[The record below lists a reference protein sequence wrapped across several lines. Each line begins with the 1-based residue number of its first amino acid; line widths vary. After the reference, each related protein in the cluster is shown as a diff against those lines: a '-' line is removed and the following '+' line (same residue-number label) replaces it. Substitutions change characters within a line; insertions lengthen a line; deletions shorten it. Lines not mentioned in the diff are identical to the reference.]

1 MKTMRFHR
9 RGMPVPGALHPE
21 RDHRG
26 GTAGFTIVE
35 VMVAVLVLVI
45 AIVGIVG
52 SMLSAMALNRVN
64 RETAI
69 AQQAVRRTMEQVAGV
84 PFREAFALSNTDPG
98 DDAGLSLLARGP
110 NFVVDGL
117 QAQEGDLD
125 GFCGR
130 IEFPVLDN
138 GPGAVELREDAV
150 DAGLG
155 MPGDIDGD
163 GTPNELGNFEL
174 DYRLLPVRVLVEWRG
189 VSGNR
194 SIELESMMSSR

>member
-1 MKTMRFHR
+1 MKTKRFHR
-9 RGMPVPGALHPE
+9 QAMPMPDALQPGRA
-21 RDHRG
+21 RWCG
-26 GTAGFTIVE
+26 NAGFTMVE

-69 AQQAVRRTMEQVAGV
+69 AQQAVRLTMEQVAGV
-84 PFREAFALSNTDPG
+84 PFREAFALYNTDLG

-110 NFVVDGL
+110 NFGVDGL
-117 QAQEGDLD
+117 EAQDGDLD

-130 IEFPVLDN
+130 IEFPVFDD
-138 GPGAVELREDAV
+138 GAGIVELREDV
-150 DAGLG
+150 DDPGLG
-155 MPGDIDGD
+155 MPQD
-163 GTPNELGNFEL
+163 LGGAPGVTNDDL
-174 DYRLLPVRVLVEWRG
+174 ADDYRLLPVRVLVEWRG
-189 VSGNR
+189 VSGDR

>member
-1 MKTMRFHR
+1 MRTMWEHR
-9 RGMPVPGALHPE
+9 LGMPVAGQA
-21 RDHRG
+21 RG
-26 GTAGFTIVE
+26 RRTAAGGRAGFTIVE
-35 VMVAVLVLVI
+35 VMVAVVVLVI

-69 AQQAVRRTMEQVAGV
+69 AQQAVRRTMEQVSGV
-84 PFREAFALSNTDPG
+84 PFREAFALYNTDLG

-117 QAQEGDLD
+117 TTQDGDLD

-130 IEFPVLDN
+130 IEFPVFDDGMGL
-138 GPGAVELREDAV
+138 VELREDV
-150 DAGLG
+150 DDAGLG
-155 MPGDIDGD
+155 MPQDLDGD
-163 GTPNELGNFEL
+163 GLANAVVSDN
-174 DYRLLPVRVLVEWRG
+174 YRQLPVRVLVEWRG

-194 SIELESMMSSR
+194 SIELESMLSQR